1 MPPSA
6 QTTPAATKV
15 ITANKLNDGTVVFLD
30 GHFQWTNDIA
40 EARVITAA
48 SELEDVLLIAERAK
62 LTQQVVSAY
71 DIDVALAPD
80 DGGITPLRL
89 REKIR
94 AFGPTT
100 ILPTSSAVSAYDV
113 ERSAA

>member
-6 QTTPAATKV
+6 HTTPALTKV
-15 ITANKLNDGTVVFLD
+15 VTANRLNDGTVVFLD
-30 GHFQWTNDIA
+30 NHFQWTNDIA
-40 EARVITAA
+40 EARVITAP
-48 SELEDVLLIAERAK
+48 SELEDVLKIAERAK
-62 LTQQVVSAY
+62 LTQQVVGTY
-71 DIDVALAPD
+71 DIDVDLAAD
-80 DGGITPLRL
+80 DGGVTPLRL

-100 ILPTSSAVSAYDV
+100 ILPTGSTAPAYA

>member
-6 QTTPAATKV
+6 QTIPAFTKV
-15 ITANKLNDGTVVFLD
+15 VTANKLNDGTVVFLD
-30 GHFQWTNDIA
+30 AHFQWTNDIA
-40 EARVITAA
+40 EARIITAH

-71 DIDVALAPD
+71 NIDVALAPD
-80 DGGITPLRL
+80 DGGVTPLLL

-100 ILPTSSAVSAYDV
+100 VLPTRSTAPAYA